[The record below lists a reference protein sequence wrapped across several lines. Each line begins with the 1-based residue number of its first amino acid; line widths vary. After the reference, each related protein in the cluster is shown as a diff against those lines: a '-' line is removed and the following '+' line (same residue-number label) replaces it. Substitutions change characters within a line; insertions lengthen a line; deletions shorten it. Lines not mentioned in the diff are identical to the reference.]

1 MRKILLALTLSAGM
15 FTAYGQNQELGCGTE
30 PAPASALD
38 FISSLHESGVFDNLD
53 IESVQNT
60 IFIPMQIHIIGND
73 QGLGYYSIA
82 NLMTNLCE
90 LNQKYH
96 PFNIQ
101 FFIRGNINYINNSQL
116 FNLPSFQVSAAANTQ
131 YNVARR
137 INVYFANLSGMNPPL
152 CGFANYPQTGSPSN
166 EPLRQGAIWLSP
178 SCSGPGNSTFAHEMG
193 HFLNLP
199 HPFDQTS
206 DAPASPLSE
215 RVTRNTNET
224 SPRLS
229 ANCATAGDRFC
240 DTPADFRPNRWNC
253 PGPNSTVT
261 DVNGDLFVPDG
272 TLFMSYA
279 NDACQ
284 NKFSP
289 QQVAAMRA
297 TLTITQSQT
306 GQNVAGPR
314 MYLLT
319 PPMEAYDTIT
329 GSASVMEPANNSTGH
344 PANWVFFR
352 WNRVPGA
359 TMYSVRIRRNI
370 TLVDEVIVYG
380 GDTAL
385 LYTKNTLNPGVQY
398 NVSILPFNHKVT
410 CRPYGNTINF
420 TVTQGFGTSVAEQ
433 TNQFFKVYPSL
444 LTSEMPLRIQT
455 TEALNEAIQFEI
467 TDLSGRTVRKGTVA
481 SNGSEMFEIPTE
493 MLNNG
498 AYLLRIVQG
507 DKMHFQRF
515 VVGR

>member
-1 MRKILLALTLSAGM
+1 MKKVLLGLALFASLN
-15 FTAYGQNQELGCGTE
+15 TAWGQSNELGCGTE

-38 FISSLHESGVFDNLD
+38 FISQLHENGVFDNLD
-53 IESVQNT
+53 IESIQNT
-60 IFIPMQIHIIGND
+60 IFVPLQVHIIGTD
-73 QGLGYYSIA
+73 AGQGYYGIA
-82 NLMTNLCE
+82 NLMTNICE
-90 LNQKYH
+90 LNQKYQQ
-96 PFNIQ
+96 FGIQ
-101 FFIRGNINYINNSQL
+101 FFLRGNINYINNSQL
-116 FNLPSFQVSAAANTQ
+116 YNLPSFQVSSAANTQ

-137 INVYFANLSGMNPPL
+137 INVYFANLSTMSL
-152 CGFANYPQTGSPSN
+152 CGFANFPQTGAPSN

-178 SCSGPGNSTFAHEMG
+178 ACSGPGNSTFAHEMG

-240 DTPADFRPNRWNC
+240 DTPADFRPDRWNC
-253 PGPNSTVT
+253 PGVNSTVV
-261 DVNGDLFVPDG
+261 DANGDLFQPDG

-284 NKFSP
+284 NKFSN

-319 PPMEAYDTIT
+319 PAIEPYDTIT
-329 GSASVMEPANNSTGH
+329 GSASVLEPANNSTGH

-352 WNRVPGA
+352 WSRVPGA
-359 TMYSVRIRRNI
+359 TMYAVRIRRNI
-370 TLVDEVIVYG
+370 TLIDEVIVYG

-385 LYTKNTLNPGVQY
+385 LYRKNTMNPGIQY

-420 TVTQGFGTSVAEQ
+420 TVTQGFGTSVEEQ
-433 TNQFFKVYPSL
+433 ANGFFRVYPSL
-444 LTSEMPLRIQT
+444 LTAEMPLRVQAS
-455 TEALNEAIQFEI
+455 EVLNDALTYEI
-467 TDLSGRTVRKGTVA
+467 NDLSGRTIRKGLIQNTGTDFYEV
-481 SNGSEMFEIPTE
+481 PTE

-498 AYLLRIVQG
+498 AYILRLQQG
-507 DKMHFQRF
+507 DKNHFQRF

>member
-1 MRKILLALTLSAGM
+1 MKKVLLALTLLAGLN
-15 FTAYGQNQELGCGTE
+15 TAWAQQNEPGCGTG

-38 FISSLHESGVFDNLD
+38 FITHLHESGVFEGIDV
-53 IESVQNT
+53 EQVQNT
-60 IFIPMQIHIIGND
+60 IFVPLQIHIIGND
-73 QGLGYYSIA
+73 NGLGYYSIS
-82 NLMTNLCE
+82 NLMTNICE

-96 PFNIQ
+96 PFGIQ
-101 FFIRGNINYINNSQL
+101 FFLRGNINYINSSQL
-116 FNLPSFQVSAAANTQ
+116 FNLPSFQVSSAANTQ

-137 INVYFANLSGMNPPL
+137 INVYFANLGGMSPPL
-152 CGFANYPQTGSPSN
+152 CGFANFPQTGAPSN

-224 SPRLS
+224 APRLS
-229 ANCATAGDRFC
+229 SNCATAGDRFC
-240 DTPADFRPNRWNC
+240 DTPADFRPDRWNC
-253 PGPNSTVT
+253 PGVNNTVT
-261 DVNGDLFVPDG
+261 DVNGDLFQPDG

-284 NKFSP
+284 NKFSN

-297 TLTITQSQT
+297 TLTITQNQT
-306 GQNVAGPR
+306 GQNVTGPR

-319 PPMEAYDTIT
+319 PAIAPYDTIT
-329 GSASVMEPANNSTGH
+329 GSASVLEPANNSTGH

-359 TMYSVRIRRNI
+359 TMYAVRIRRNI
-370 TLVDEVIVYG
+370 SLIDEVILYN
-380 GDTAL
+380 GDTTL
-385 LYTKNTLNPGVQY
+385 LYTKNTMNPGIQY

-410 CRPYGNTINF
+410 CRPYGNAVNF
-420 TVTQGFGTSVAEQ
+420 TVTQGFGTSVQEQ
-433 TNQFFKVYPSL
+433 SDNFFKVYPSL
-444 LTSEMPLRIQT
+444 LTTEMPLRVQSVEATNDQLHYEIVDLTGRSLRKGHIQ
-455 TEALNEAIQFEI
+455 NDGSEI
-467 TDLSGRTVRKGTVA
+467 FDIPTDLLS
-481 SNGSEMFEIPTE
+481 
-493 MLNNG
+493 NG
-498 AYLLRIVQG
+498 AYLLRLQQG
-507 DKMHFQRF
+507 DKSFTQRF